1 MRSFSFLLLFV
12 LGGCSSTTH
21 EAGPPTPSAPVAEP
35 ADAGDAGC
43 GDGTPCTFA
52 PASLQFD
59 SFAFHSVSVAANG
72 FKRELDV
79 TLPSTPLSKLP
90 YFTDELVVS
99 IDAQSRSAF
108 SLSILHVKA
117 KGADGV
123 PEIVSFAAADLPR
136 KVGAFT
142 LKVPKD
148 YAWLSSSLAPSLD
161 YEVACHTTKAE
172 VLSESEDRR
181 VYHVKISGGCDWART
196 IGGSTDTTS
205 ETLSTEL
212 TLTLM
217 P

>member
-1 MRSFSFLLLFV
+1 MRSLSFLLFFA
-12 LGGCSSTTH
+12 LGACTSTTT
-21 EAGPPTPSAPVAEP
+21 EAGPPTPAAPIGDV

-59 SFAFHSVSVAANG
+59 AFAFHSVSIAGNG
-72 FKRELDV
+72 FKRELGV
-79 TLPSTPLSKLP
+79 TLPSTPLAKLP

-108 SLSILHVKA
+108 SLSVLHVKA

-123 PEIVSFAAADLPR
+123 PEIVSFAAEIPR
-136 KVGAFT
+136 KVGAFALT
-142 LKVPKD
+142 VPKNS
-148 YAWLSSSLAPSLD
+148 AWLSSSQAPSLD
-161 YEVACHTTKAE
+161 YNVACHTTKAE

-181 VYHVKISGGCDWART
+181 VYHVKISGGCDWARAV
-196 IGGSTDTTS
+196 GSSTDTTS

-212 TLTLM
+212 TLTLL